1 MEPSFFRGDI
11 LFLNWDYTPPVPG
24 DIVVFKL
31 PHQEIPIVH
40 RIVALQPLPND
51 DYNVL
56 TKGDANP
63 VCDRGLYEKNQ
74 IWLNKKHIQGRI
86 RGYLPYIGV
95 LTIILND
102 YPWVKYAVLGLMGI
116 FVLTSKDPQDS

>member
-1 MEPSFFRGDI
+1 MGLYTTSPRWYSCFQTSSSGNTYSTSNSSSSTTVI
-11 LFLNWDYTPPVPG
+11 LYNN
-24 DIVVFKL
+24 K
-31 PHQEIPIVH
+31 
-40 RIVALQPLPND
+40 RPND

-86 RGYLPYIGV
+86 KGYLPYIGI

-116 FVLTSKDPQDS
+116 FVLTSKDPQDT